1 LLSSVYTRYQ
11 ACLVS
16 SQTTLTIEY
25 SPLWSLNIKTVGMKK
40 RRASDYTDKE
50 KLEVL
55 KDLDKLG
62 NLSKVSNKYGLSRQT
77 IYNWKNSAKELQNKV
92 SELEVVTKKKKHDLI
107 DREVLRDIG
116 TYKDLLSTIGD
127 LEKRKETLSAKV
139 ELLLMNVVDAIEK
152 HEDLKE
158 IHPKDLSKMMKDL
171 HDVRKELSNE
181 PTIIIEYKNKV
192 REQTLQVLQDF
203 LNIDQLREFAQ
214 RMEAIEAEYEVV

>member
-1 LLSSVYTRYQ
+1 
-11 ACLVS
+11 
-16 SQTTLTIEY
+16 
-25 SPLWSLNIKTVGMKK
+25 M
-40 RRASDYTDKE
+40 
-50 KLEVL
+50 
-55 KDLDKLG
+55 
-62 NLSKVSNKYGLSRQT
+62 SKKYGLSGQT
-77 IYNWKNSAKELQNKV
+77 IYNCKNSAKELQEKV
-92 SELEVVTKKKKHDLI
+92 SELEVVTTKKKHDLI

-203 LNIDQLREFAQ
+203 LNIDELREFAQ
-214 RMEAIEAEYEVV
+214 RMEAIEADYEIV